1 MFRFL
6 SEKEEKLFISNF
18 VVRKYKKGT
27 FLVKEGEK
35 IPKAFILLKGKIAV
49 IKKTRD
55 NKDYVVAHISADK
68 NVIFNEISLIDER
81 EATSTLKVLEDSE
94 IVEIERDEFFKFIDK
109 HCEIGVKILKE
120 MLFNCAN
127 HLRKRDKDIITLFDT
142 IEILL
147 KE

>member
-6 SEKEEKLFISNF
+6 SEKEERLFISNF
-18 VVRKYKKGT
+18 VVKKYKKGT
-27 FLVKEGEK
+27 LLVKEGEK

-49 IKKTRD
+49 IKKTRN
-55 NKDYVVAHISADK
+55 NKDYVVAHIDANKD
-68 NVIFNEISLIDER
+68 VIFNEISLIDER

-94 IVEIERDEFFKFIDK
+94 IVEIDRDKFFRFIDENYK
-109 HCEIGVKILKE
+109 IGVKILKE

>member
-18 VVRKYKKGT
+18 VVKKYKKGT

-49 IKKTRD
+49 IKKTRN
-55 NKDYVVAHISADK
+55 NKDYVVAHINADK
-68 NVIFNEISLIDER
+68 DVIFNEISLIDER
-81 EATSTLKVLEDSE
+81 ESTSTLKVLEDSE
-94 IVEIERDEFFKFIDK
+94 IVEIDRDKFFRFIDENYK
-109 HCEIGVKILKE
+109 IGVKILKE
-120 MLFNCAN
+120 MLFNCAT

>member
-18 VVRKYKKGT
+18 VVKKYKNGT

-35 IPKAFILLKGKIAV
+35 VPKAFILLKGKIAV
-49 IKKTRD
+49 IKKTRS
-55 NKDYVVAHISADK
+55 NKDYVVAHIDANKD
-68 NVIFNEISLIDER
+68 VIFNEISLIDER

-94 IVEIERDEFFKFIDK
+94 IVEVDRDKFFRFIDENYK
-109 HCEIGVKILKE
+109 IGVKILKE